1 MRRRAS
7 SEGRVFVRQNLEKGQ
22 LTVDDTGFNAKRYS
36 HSKVYDVGLRDMHW
50 QDLHNLMP
58 NGKNSVNTETVQE
71 AARRRLLIP
80 KWGLVDWWYRFEWQH
95 HDSLVTTI
103 NPDLNALPSDHHQCQ
118 KHSEDFNDNN
128 GYLTY
133 LELTTARNDP
143 LINPHD
149 RIQLQG
155 WRANVDL
162 IPILTKQYVSS
173 MLVKQNH
180 GA

>member
-22 LTVDDTGFNAKRYS
+22 LIVDDTGFNAKRYS
-36 HSKVYDVGLRDMHW
+36 HSKVLRYDEGLRGTIQYWIHRKAELD
-50 QDLHNLMP
+50 
-58 NGKNSVNTETVQE
+58 K
-71 AARRRLLIP
+71 
-80 KWGLVDWWYRFEWQH
+80 WQH
-95 HDSLVTTI
+95 HGSSCSWRKEASGVDWENMKNNDEIRFFSY
-103 NPDLNALPSDHHQCQ
+103 NNHPDLNAPPSDHHPCQ

-133 LELTTARNDP
+133 LELTTTRNDP

-149 RIQLQG
+149 HIQLQG

-162 IPILTKQYVSS
+162 IPILTKQYVSKYAS
-173 MLVKQNH
+173 EENH
-180 GA
+180 GP